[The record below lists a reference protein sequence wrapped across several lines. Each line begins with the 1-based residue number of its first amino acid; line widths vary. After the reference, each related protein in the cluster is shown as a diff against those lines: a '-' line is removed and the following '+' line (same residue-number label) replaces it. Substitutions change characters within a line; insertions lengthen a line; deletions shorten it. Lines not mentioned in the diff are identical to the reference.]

1 VTRPPAWIERPLRYV
16 LAKSAGHLPP
26 GPRDEAADTAWRV
39 CAAAGAR
46 GGPSAFTLAA
56 AGEIADFLSNRL
68 ALGAG
73 FGPRVTA
80 SGVPASHSRG
90 FLMRFIFW
98 RDDIGRAAR
107 RLRSHP
113 ATLALSV
120 AMLALGIG
128 VSTAMFT
135 VLDALMLHPVPFRDA
150 GRLTSVV
157 LSSGRRFMANGST
170 PAQFHAWRAGAGFAR
185 VEAAAQS
192 PVTFET
198 PAGLVTKGGARI
210 SAGLFDM
217 LGVRPIIGRT
227 FLDGEGRAGSDDRI
241 LLSEE
246 IWTTLYNRDPGVVGR
261 RIRVSG
267 VPTEVVG
274 VMPAGFRF
282 PYANSVTWQ
291 PIDFDAPPPGV
302 RRANPQVYARL
313 KPGIP
318 EPDALRLADEALR
331 AGVTLEP
338 DQRTAFR
345 PIAAGMVDPY
355 SRRAVT
361 ALSIGVGLVF
371 LVLCANAMNVLLTRL
386 TSRSREFAVSAA
398 LGASRARLLREAIAE
413 TLLIAFAAAA
423 AGLALAAGLV
433 QIAQS
438 CLPDGF
444 LARTLTPIAIS
455 WRAVAATS
463 LLGLLAAAIAGV
475 TPAWMATRVDAANSL
490 RGANARG
497 GTDARSHTRLAR
509 GLLVAEVALAA
520 ALLAGAGQ
528 LVRTFVNLM
537 HADRGLNAEGVV
549 TGWISLPEFAFKD
562 RPGRIAF
569 ASALEDRLRQLP
581 GVAQVSLSDGLPP
594 GAGAIYFGGI
604 RSDAGTSA
612 EGEMN
617 FYGVSPRFFELFEIR
632 LLAGRTF
639 HEPSQ
644 PDEVIVGARLA
655 ATLWPGAAALGAG
668 ASAKTAPG
676 HTLTIGKT
684 TYRVAGVVQEIRN
697 PSLDP
702 RADRPELYFPLVV
715 ERDGRVEATAFGSG
729 QISVA
734 LRCNAS
740 CPPLDTI
747 AAAVRSLSAQVVIVT
762 LGPMDAEYL
771 KELARPRAA
780 AALGGVFALVALLA
794 SAGGLFGVLTAA
806 VARRRREFGIRVA
819 LGIAPSRLT
828 GLVLRQALG
837 LAAAGLLVGTFGAWM
852 LARALASLTFGVSP
866 ADPLTWAVVCG
877 SVATAV
883 LLAAWRPSR
892 QAARVSPAELLRAE

>member
-1 VTRPPAWIERPLRYV
+1 MRAPWPLERLVQAVLLWSAARVSPRDQSEIAEMAWLACADAGERGG
-16 LAKSAGHLPP
+16 AGAFVRTTIAEVADLLSLPFRMRAGL
-26 GPRDEAADTAWRV
+26 GPRLT
-39 CAAAGAR
+39 
-46 GGPSAFTLAA
+46 GPSRVPSKQGSPMAFIDDFRR
-56 AGEIADFLSNRL
+56 AG
-68 ALGAG
+68 
-73 FGPRVTA
+73 
-80 SGVPASHSRG
+80 
-90 FLMRFIFW
+90 
-98 RDDIGRAAR
+98 R
-107 RLRSHP
+107 RLRSGRGP
-113 ATLALSV
+113 LALAV
-120 AMLALGIG
+120 AMLALAIG
-128 VSTAMFT
+128 VTTTMFT

-150 GRLTSVV
+150 GRLTSVA
-157 LSSGRRFMANGST
+157 LASGRMVMMNGST

-185 VEAAAQS
+185 VEGAAQS

-198 PAGLVTKGGARI
+198 PAGLVSKGGARI
-210 SAGLFDM
+210 SSGLFDM
-217 LGVRPIIGRT
+217 LGVQPILGRT
-227 FLDGEGRAGSDDRI
+227 FLDGEGRAGTDDRI

-246 IWTTLYNRDPGVVGR
+246 IWTTLYNRDPGIVGR

-291 PIDFDAPPPGV
+291 PIDFDAPPPGP

-318 EPDALRLADEALR
+318 GTDALRLADEALR

-338 DQRTAFR
+338 EEHTAFR

-361 ALSIGVGLVF
+361 ALSVGVGLVF

-386 TSRSREFAVSAA
+386 SSRAREFGVCAA

-413 TLLIAFAAAA
+413 TLLIALAAAA
-423 AGLALAAGLV
+423 AGLALAAGFV
-433 QIAQS
+433 QIAHS
-438 CLPDGF
+438 YLPDAF
-444 LARTLTPIAIS
+444 LASTLTPVAIS

-509 GLLVAEVALAA
+509 GLLIAEVALAA

-537 HADRGLNAEGVV
+537 HADRGLNAEGVITSWV
-549 TGWISLPEFAFKD
+549 ALPPFAFKD

-581 GVAQVSLSDGLPP
+581 GVTQISLSGGVPP
-594 GAGAIYFGGI
+594 GGGAIYFGSI
-604 RSDAGTSA
+604 RTDAGREV
-612 EGEMN
+612 EGEVNM
-617 FYGVSPRFFELFEIR
+617 YDVSPRFFELFRIR
-632 LLAGRTF
+632 LVAGGGF

-644 PDEVIVGARLA
+644 PDEVIVGAQLFA
-655 ATLWPGAAALGAG
+655 KLWPGEGLDTVSGRL
-668 ASAKTAPG
+668 APG
-676 HTLTIGKT
+676 HTLNVYKT
-684 TYRVAGVVQEIRN
+684 TYRVVGVAQEIRN

-702 RADRPELYFPLVV
+702 RADSPELYFPLVV
-715 ERDGRVEATAFGSG
+715 ERGGRVEATAFGSG
-729 QISVA
+729 QIFAA
-734 LRCNAS
+734 LRCNAA
-740 CPPLDTI
+740 CPPLETI
-747 AAAVRSLSAQVVIVT
+747 AAAIRSVSAQVVIAR
-762 LGPMDAEYL
+762 LGPMEGEYL
-771 KELARPRAA
+771 KGLAAPRAA
-780 AALGGVFALVALLA
+780 AALAAVFAIVALLA

-819 LGIAPSRLT
+819 LGIEPSRLT
-828 GLVLRQALG
+828 QLVLADAARLAVIG
-837 LAAAGLLVGTFGAWM
+837 LAFGVAGAWV
-852 LARALASLTFGVSP
+852 LSRALSSLTYGVTP
-866 ADPLTWAVVCG
+866 ADPATWTTVVG
-877 SVATAV
+877 SLATAV

-892 QAARVSPAELLRAE
+892 HAARVSPSELLRAE

>member
-1 VTRPPAWIERPLRYV
+1 VIVSPGWRRLERPVQTLLRWSAARV
-16 LAKSAGHLPP
+16 STSRQNEIAHAAWLACV
-26 GPRDEAADTAWRV
+26 DAAERRGSFAF
-39 CAAAGAR
+39 AGATV
-46 GGPSAFTLAA
+46 A
-56 AGEIADFLSNRL
+56 EILDLLSVGLRL
-68 ALGAG
+68 RAG

-80 SGVPASHSRG
+80 SREPSPHSRG
-90 FLMRFIFW
+90 VFMIVVG
-98 RDDIGRAAR
+98 DIGRAAR

-113 ATLALSV
+113 STLALSI

-157 LSSGRRFMANGST
+157 LSAGRMFMMNGST
-170 PAQFHAWRAGAGFAR
+170 PAQFHAWRAAAGFAR
-185 VEAAAQS
+185 VEGAQQS

-198 PAGLVTKGGARI
+198 PTGLVTKGGARV
-210 SAGLFDM
+210 SSGLFDM
-217 LGVRPIIGRT
+217 LGVQPILGRT
-227 FLDGEGRAGSDDRI
+227 FVEGEGRGGSDDRI

-246 IWTTLYNRDPGVVGR
+246 IWTTLFNRDPGVVGR

-282 PYANSVTWQ
+282 PYANSATWQ
-291 PIDFDAPPPGV
+291 PIDFEAPPPGV
-302 RRANPQVYARL
+302 RRVSPQVYARL

-318 EPDALRLADEALR
+318 EADALRLADEALR
-331 AGVTLEP
+331 ASVTLEP

-361 ALSIGVGLVF
+361 ALSAGVGLVF

-386 TSRSREFAVSAA
+386 SSRGREFGVCAA

-413 TLLIAFAAAA
+413 TLLIALAAAA

-433 QIAQS
+433 QIAQNY
-438 CLPDGF
+438 LPDAF
-444 LARTLTPIAIS
+444 VARTLTPVAIS

-475 TPAWMATRVDAANSL
+475 TPAWMSTRVDAANAL
-490 RGANARG
+490 RGTNLRG

-537 HADRGLNAEGVV
+537 HADRGLNAEGVITSWV
-549 TGWISLPEFAFKD
+549 ALPQFAFKD
-562 RPGRIAF
+562 RPGRMAF
-569 ASALEDRLRQLP
+569 ASALEDRLRQVP
-581 GVAQVSLSDGLPP
+581 GVAQVILSGGMPP
-594 GAGAIYFGGI
+594 SAGTIYFGDI
-604 RSDAGTSA
+604 HSDAGTKTD
-612 EGEMN
+612 GEIVN
-617 FYGVSPRFFELFEIR
+617 FYNVSPRFFELFGIR

-639 HEPSQ
+639 HEPSE

-655 ATLWPGAAALGAG
+655 AILWPGAP
-668 ASAKTAPG
+668 APG
-676 HTLTIGKT
+676 HTLTISKT

-702 RADRPELYFPLVV
+702 RADRPEMYFPLVV
-715 ERDGRVEATAFGSG
+715 ERDGHVEATAFGSG
-729 QISVA
+729 QIFAA
-734 LRCNAS
+734 LRCNAA
-740 CPPLDTI
+740 CPPLETI
-747 AAAVRSLSAQVVIVT
+747 AAAIRSVSAQVEIAR
-762 LGPMDAEYL
+762 LGPMEEEYL
-771 KELARPRAA
+771 KDLARPRAA
-780 AALGGVFALVALLA
+780 AALGAVFAVVALLA

-819 LGIAPSRLT
+819 LGIAPGRLT
-828 GLVLRQALG
+828 ALVLRQALG
-837 LAAAGLLVGTFGAWM
+837 LAAAGLMIGIFGAWM

-877 SVATAV
+877 SLATAL

-892 QAARVSPAELLRAE
+892 QAARVSPSELLRAE